1 MSSKE
6 KTSSLEFKWTWRSEM
21 ASIIRFLEM
30 GNNDNKRYA
39 RERLMEIAD
48 KLDIK
53 GDSAYVR
60 VSQLK
65 KQAIDKLIDNVD
77 YSQVVDFL

>member
-6 KTSSLEFKWTWRSEM
+6 KTSQLNFKWTWRAEM

-30 GNNDNKRYA
+30 GNNDNKKYA

-48 KLDIK
+48 KLDEHNK
-53 GDSAYVR
+53 ELNE
-60 VSQLK
+60 QK
-65 KQAIDKLIDNVD
+65 
-77 YSQVVDFL
+77 

>member
-6 KTSSLEFKWTWRSEM
+6 KTSQLNFKWTWRAEM

-30 GNNDNKRYA
+30 GNNDNKKYA

-48 KLDIK
+48 KLDEYNK
-53 GDSAYVR
+53 ELNE
-60 VSQLK
+60 QK
-65 KQAIDKLIDNVD
+65 
-77 YSQVVDFL
+77 

>member
-6 KTSSLEFKWTWRSEM
+6 KTSQLNFKWTWRAEI

-30 GNNDNKRYA
+30 GDNDNKKYA

-48 KLDIK
+48 KLDGLNK
-53 GDSAYVR
+53 ELNE
-60 VSQLK
+60 QK
-65 KQAIDKLIDNVD
+65 
-77 YSQVVDFL
+77 

>member
-6 KTSSLEFKWTWRSEM
+6 KTSNLEFKWTWRSEM

-30 GNNDNKRYA
+30 GNNDNKKYA

-48 KLDIK
+48 KLDEHNK
-53 GDSAYVR
+53 ELNE
-60 VSQLK
+60 QK
-65 KQAIDKLIDNVD
+65 
-77 YSQVVDFL
+77 

>member
-6 KTSSLEFKWTWRSEM
+6 KTSQLNFKWTWRAEI

-30 GNNDNKRYA
+30 GDNDNKKYA

-48 KLDIK
+48 KLDEHNK
-53 GDSAYVR
+53 ELNE
-60 VSQLK
+60 QK
-65 KQAIDKLIDNVD
+65 
-77 YSQVVDFL
+77 

>member
-48 KLDIK
+48 KLDNYNTRLNEQK
-53 GDSAYVR
+53 
-60 VSQLK
+60 
-65 KQAIDKLIDNVD
+65 
-77 YSQVVDFL
+77 